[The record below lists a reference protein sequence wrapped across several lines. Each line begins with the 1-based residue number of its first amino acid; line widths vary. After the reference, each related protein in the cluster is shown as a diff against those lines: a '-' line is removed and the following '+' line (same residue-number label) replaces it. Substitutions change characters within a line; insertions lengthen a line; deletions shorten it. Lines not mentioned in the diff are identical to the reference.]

1 MPESLTARSAMLAVE
16 TNLFPLYEIIDGT
29 EYRIT
34 HDPKGLPVM
43 EYLKI
48 QGRYRH
54 LTDEAIE
61 GIQKE
66 ADGQWKRLL
75 AQAKGCP

>member
-1 MPESLTARSAMLAVE
+1 MLAVE

-29 EYRIT
+29 QFRIT
-34 HDPKGLPVM
+34 HDPKGFPVS

-54 LTDEAIE
+54 LSPMEIH

-66 ADGQWKRLL
+66 ADEQWERL
-75 AQAKGCP
+75 QARAGGC